1 MKHTV
6 FFLIVF
12 KIITFSVFANDLSL
26 FNTIK
31 QAGKLDEYLF
41 VSFSMSDQDLIELSA
56 QAQIVKMTLVI
67 SGFDEHS
74 TDGLEHTK
82 LRISQINH
90 SCCENKGPVWMIYP
104 QLFERFNIKT
114 VPSFVISKNSNDNIP
129 EFTKI
134 SGEMSVQNA
143 LKYIY
148 AGTNYSL
155 IKKQA
160 KISYLMFKED

>member
-1 MKHTV
+1 
-6 FFLIVF
+6 
-12 KIITFSVFANDLSL
+12 
-26 FNTIK
+26 
-31 QAGKLDEYLF
+31 
-41 VSFSMSDQDLIELSA
+41 
-56 QAQIVKMTLVI
+56 
-67 SGFDEHS
+67 
-74 TDGLEHTK
+74 
-82 LRISQINH
+82 
-90 SCCENKGPVWMIYP
+90 MIYP

-114 VPSFVISKNSNDNIP
+114 VPSFVISKNLNDNIP